1 MSLQYTLGNENWLRT
16 NENNV
21 KALFPV
27 LFTNIQSL
35 NSIKLGA
42 DLKNLGVD
50 WHSEKEFEMIMVFL
64 EKLGFIIRDGQAVKR
79 NPESVFL
86 ISR

>member
-27 LFTNIQSL
+27 MFTMIHNL
-35 NSIKLGA
+35 DSIKLGA
-42 DLKNLGVD
+42 DLKSLGVD

-64 EKLGFIIRDGQAVKR
+64 EKLGFIIRNGQTVKR
-79 NPESVFL
+79 NPESTF
-86 ISR
+86 SN